1 MQRIGVFV
9 CHCGTNI
16 AGTVD
21 TKAVAEAL
29 GREQCVVFATDNTYM
44 CSESGQNLIKDTIK
58 NEKLTGV
65 VVCSCS
71 PRMHE
76 ATFRKAAASVGLNP
90 YMVEIAN
97 IREQCSWIHK
107 DKVEATEKAIIL
119 GRAAIAKV
127 LLNTP
132 LTAGESPVVK
142 RALVIG
148 GGIAGIQTAL
158 DIAEAG
164 FEVDIVEK
172 KPTIGGKMTQI
183 DKTFPTL
190 DCAAC
195 ILTPKMVDCA
205 QNEKIK
211 IYSYSEVDS
220 VSGFV
225 GNFTVKIKRKARFV
239 DETKCTGCGL
249 CTEKCPMKNVPNEF
263 NLGMDN
269 RRAIYIPFAQA
280 VPKVAT
286 IDPDHCNM
294 LKNGK
299 CGVCSKVCS
308 AGAIDYKQTDTFV
321 EEKYGA
327 IVVATGF
334 NPIDVSKYGEYAY
347 DQSKDVITS
356 LEFERLTNAAGPTSG
371 TLLRPSDGKHPHT
384 IVFVQCVGS
393 RCTPERGKQY
403 CSKICCMYTAKH
415 AMLTREKYPD
425 TEVYVFYIDV
435 RTPGKNFDEFYRRAV
450 EDYGV
455 HYIKGAVGK
464 VSPQADGTLDV
475 QASDLIMNEQL
486 HIKADLVVLAAAIEP
501 DKSAR
506 PLATKLTASMDTND
520 FFTEAHPKLRP
531 VESPTAGIFLSGVCQ
546 GPKDIPE
553 TVSQASA
560 CAAKVIGLLVKD
572 KLTCNPC
579 VAHSNEMMCN
589 GCSQC
594 ANVCPYGAITYVE
607 KEFRMPDRTTKVRR
621 VASVNPAVCQG
632 CGACTVTC
640 PSGAMDLFG
649 FSNNQIMAEVDAI
662 CK

>member
-1 MQRIGVFV
+1 
-9 CHCGTNI
+9 
-16 AGTVD
+16 
-21 TKAVAEAL
+21 
-29 GREQCVVFATDNTYM
+29 M

-347 DQSKDVITS
+347 DQS
-356 LEFERLTNAAGPTSG
+356 
-371 TLLRPSDGKHPHT
+371 
-384 IVFVQCVGS
+384 
-393 RCTPERGKQY
+393 
-403 CSKICCMYTAKH
+403 
-415 AMLTREKYPD
+415 
-425 TEVYVFYIDV
+425 
-435 RTPGKNFDEFYRRAV
+435 
-450 EDYGV
+450 
-455 HYIKGAVGK
+455 
-464 VSPQADGTLDV
+464 
-475 QASDLIMNEQL
+475 
-486 HIKADLVVLAAAIEP
+486 
-501 DKSAR
+501 
-506 PLATKLTASMDTND
+506 
-520 FFTEAHPKLRP
+520 
-531 VESPTAGIFLSGVCQ
+531 
-546 GPKDIPE
+546 
-553 TVSQASA
+553 
-560 CAAKVIGLLVKD
+560 
-572 KLTCNPC
+572 
-579 VAHSNEMMCN
+579 
-589 GCSQC
+589 
-594 ANVCPYGAITYVE
+594 
-607 KEFRMPDRTTKVRR
+607 
-621 VASVNPAVCQG
+621 
-632 CGACTVTC
+632 
-640 PSGAMDLFG
+640 
-649 FSNNQIMAEVDAI
+649 
-662 CK
+662 

>member
-29 GREQCVVFATDNTYM
+29 GREQCVVFATDYTYM

-425 TEVYVFYIDV
+425 TDVYVFYIDV

-486 HIKADLVVLAAAIEP
+486 HITADLVVLAAAIEP

>member
-29 GREQCVVFATDNTYM
+29 GREQCVVFATDYTYM

-308 AGAIDYKQTDTFV
+308 ASAIDYKQTDTFV

>member
-29 GREQCVVFATDNTYM
+29 GREQCVVFATDYTYM

-425 TEVYVFYIDV
+425 TDVYVFYIDV

-486 HIKADLVVLAAAIEP
+486 HIKADLVVLAAAIDP